1 MLTLIMSFIESAAMA
16 NGESIC
22 LTVTGKPHH
31 QIPRKCVYTP
41 PACPRN
47 SMALLE
53 PSCSP
58 GNGFPSQQC
67 GNCLLKQKDI
77 ASLGVIKPIKKN
89 HLGLI
94 YAVQNHMIDILWS
107 AVSQTLGKARPAIS
121 STSQWEIFVCCSCLY
136 LSSQSDECFELLKEP
151 GTPFQ
156 SALANDFDHDTE

>member
-1 MLTLIMSFIESAAMA
+1 MPTSHWLISFVNPYEGEKDPNKQTTTTKKSETHMLTLIMSFIESAAMA
-16 NGESIC
+16 NGESVG

-77 ASLGVIKPIKKN
+77 ASLGVIKPIKKT

-94 YAVQNHMIDILWS
+94 YALQNHMIDILWS

-121 STSQWEIFVCCSCLY
+121 STSQ
-136 LSSQSDECFELLKEP
+136 
-151 GTPFQ
+151 
-156 SALANDFDHDTE
+156 

>member
-1 MLTLIMSFIESAAMA
+1 MPTSHWLISFVNPYEGEKDPNKQTTTKKSETHMLTLIMSFIESAVMA
-16 NGESIC
+16 NGESVS

-94 YAVQNHMIDILWS
+94 YALQNHMIDILWS

-121 STSQWEIFVCCSCLY
+121 STSQ
-136 LSSQSDECFELLKEP
+136 
-151 GTPFQ
+151 
-156 SALANDFDHDTE
+156 